1 MHCVRGAEL
10 GWVGKEGWIVALTLT
25 HKSIIL
31 VLRFGTSSP
40 DYRVK
45 IRPKGDGGF
54 ERERKEAL
62 IVLKIKRERG
72 AITAVHVRE
81 RERERGVEGV
91 LKRILIVAVC
101 LRERD

>member
-1 MHCVRGAEL
+1 MRGAEL
-10 GWVGKEGWIVALTLT
+10 GWAGKEGWLVALTLTLT

-31 VLRFGTSSP
+31 VLRFGSSSP

-45 IRPKGDGGF
+45 IRPKGDGGC

-72 AITAVHVRE
+72 AITPCTCE
-81 RERERGVEGV
+81 RERCQV
-91 LKRILIVAVC
+91 LKIVLIVAVY

>member
-1 MHCVRGAEL
+1 MRGAEL
-10 GWVGKEGWIVALTLT
+10 GWVGKEGWLVALTLT

-45 IRPKGDGGF
+45 IRPKGDGGC

-62 IVLKIKRERG
+62 MVLKIKREWG
-72 AITAVHVRE
+72 AITAVHVRERE

>member
-10 GWVGKEGWIVALTLT
+10 GWAGKEGWLVALTLT

-31 VLRFGTSSP
+31 VLRFGSSSP

-45 IRPKGDGGF
+45 IRPKGDGGC

-62 IVLKIKRERG
+62 MVLKIK
-72 AITAVHVRE
+72 E
-81 RERERGVEGV
+81 REGCHHCRARAKERGV
-91 LKRILIVAVC
+91 RF
-101 LRERD
+101 

>member
-1 MHCVRGAEL
+1 MRGAEL
-10 GWVGKEGWIVALTLT
+10 GWARKEGWLVALTLT

-31 VLRFGTSSP
+31 VLRFGSSSP

-45 IRPKGDGGF
+45 IRPKGDGGC

-62 IVLKIKRERG
+62 MVLKIKRERG

-81 RERERGVEGV
+81 REV
-91 LKRILIVAVC
+91 LKGF
-101 LRERD
+101 